1 MDVNYVLY
9 GEEAALIR
17 KKISNI
23 AKKASLAT
31 DRISTYD
38 ALQTPLKVVL
48 EDVSTMPFFEEN
60 KMVVV
65 MNCTFL
71 SSKDTTGYALD
82 ALLTYL
88 RDPLPSTILILCCE
102 CAKLD
107 QRKRVVKEIVS
118 CCESMVCSRI
128 SDHDKETVI
137 KDLIREYNIKID
149 QEALQLLVQR
159 LPLDV
164 GIIEKEIEKL
174 GLYGNKIHVD
184 EVRHLTIRALEDNV
198 FDLADAL
205 LMHRMQK
212 AFALW
217 KDLDAQQIDPIFLIA
232 TLASQFRFLFQVKT
246 LMNKGMTKNNIK
258 DVLGAHPYRV
268 QVSMNQCRNLSAS
281 LLLENLKKL
290 ADLDQSIKSGRV
302 DKKQG
307 FEIYLLKTSCPRK
320 NI

>member
-164 GIIEKEIEKL
+164 GIIEKIDDHKTVFVTGSFHFCRQTICSFEFVTL
-174 GLYGNKIHVD
+174 VDPYGD
-184 EVRHLTIRALEDNV
+184 IRISD
-198 FDLADAL
+198 
-205 LMHRMQK
+205 
-212 AFALW
+212 
-217 KDLDAQQIDPIFLIA
+217 
-232 TLASQFRFLFQVKT
+232 
-246 LMNKGMTKNNIK
+246 
-258 DVLGAHPYRV
+258 
-268 QVSMNQCRNLSAS
+268 
-281 LLLENLKKL
+281 
-290 ADLDQSIKSGRV
+290 IKS
-302 DKKQG
+302 K
-307 FEIYLLKTSCPRK
+307 
-320 NI
+320 